1 MSILHFHFVYKAKP
15 CIYHGPYFFM
25 SFVMQFMEH
34 ERFSKHVR
42 SHGRAASI
50 SRVLIFRLAPSLGM
64 VVLCSDGVCVVEH
77 ISLLMTLGKGGHC
90 ISILQNADS
99 IVK

>member
-1 MSILHFHFVYKAKP
+1 MHIPWPLFLHV
-15 CIYHGPYFFM
+15 FFYAIH
-25 SFVMQFMEH
+25 MEH

-77 ISLLMTLGKGGHC
+77 ISLLMTLGKGWHC